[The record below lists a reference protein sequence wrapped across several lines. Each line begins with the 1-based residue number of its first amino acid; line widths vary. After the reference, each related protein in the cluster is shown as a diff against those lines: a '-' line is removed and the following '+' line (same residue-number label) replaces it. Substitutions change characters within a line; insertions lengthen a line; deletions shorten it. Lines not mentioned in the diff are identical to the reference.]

1 LRPYVSWADVV
12 HLYAVYSFPTLPT
25 LLCGRLLGKPVV
37 WSPLGALQRWEHSR
51 RRGLKAIWDAAWFHG
66 ANLERTVLAFASE
79 TERQGTLARFP
90 GLRTAVMPHGVEM
103 PADLV
108 HSASNGEL
116 RLLFLGRL
124 DPIKGIEALLE
135 ACKIVSE
142 NQGFRWSLTIAGTGA
157 DLYIAGLR
165 RQIAVL
171 GLDTRVHMV
180 GEVVGDAKKRLFDNS
195 DVIVVPSHTESFG
208 LVVAEALAHGV
219 PVIASK
225 YTPWSALEEK
235 GCGLWVENDP
245 QTLADAICRASALPL
260 REMGER
266 GREWMR
272 RDFSWQSATQKMLD
286 LYASLLDSAPSN

>member
-1 LRPYVSWADVV
+1 
-12 HLYAVYSFPTLPT
+12 
-25 LLCGRLLGKPVV
+25 
-37 WSPLGALQRWEHSR
+37 
-51 RRGLKAIWDAAWFHG
+51 
-66 ANLERTVLAFASE
+66 
-79 TERQGTLARFP
+79 
-90 GLRTAVMPHGVEM
+90 MPHGVEM

-142 NQGFRWSLTIAGTGA
+142 NQGFRWRLTIAGTGA